1 MSLQQWDLRYS
12 AEEYIYGTEPNTYL
26 KETLLKL
33 SPGKILFPAEG
44 EGRNAVFAATAGWQ
58 VDAFDQSE
66 TGRQKALKLAA
77 LKSVKINY
85 EISSIEDWQAGEVL
99 YDCIVLIF
107 VHILPEMRMIFHAK
121 LIAAL
126 KPGGVIIFEAF
137 SKKQLP
143 RGSGGPKDPDLLY
156 DANDIRQDFASMNIT
171 DFAESQ
177 VNLEEGR
184 LHKGLAE
191 VVRLTA
197 RKHLS

>member
-12 AEEYIYGTEPNTYL
+12 AEEYIYGTEPNNYL
-26 KETLLKL
+26 KETVLKL
-33 SPGKILFPAEG
+33 SPGRILFPAEG
-44 EGRNAVFAATAGWQ
+44 EGRNAVFAAASGWQ

-66 TGRQKALKLAA
+66 AGRQKALKLADK
-77 LKSVKINY
+77 KSVKINY
-85 EISSIEDWQAGEVL
+85 EISTIEDWQAGEVL

-107 VHILPEMRMIFHAK
+107 VHLPPEMRIKFHAK
-121 LIAAL
+121 MIAAL

-137 SKKQLP
+137 SKKQLT
-143 RGSGGPKDPDLLY
+143 RESGGPKDPDLLY

-171 DFAESQ
+171 DFAGTR

-197 RKHLS
+197 IKHLN

>member
-1 MSLQQWDLRYS
+1 MSKQQWDLRYS

-26 KETLLKL
+26 KETLIKL
-33 SPGKILFPAEG
+33 SPGRILFPAEG

-66 TGRQKALKLAA
+66 AGRQKALKLAA
-77 LKSVKINY
+77 LKSVKFNY
-85 EISSIEDWQAGEVL
+85 IISSIEDWQAGEER

-107 VHILPEMRMIFHAK
+107 VHMPPEMRMTFHAK
-121 LIAAL
+121 MIAAL
-126 KPGGVIIFEAF
+126 KPGGVIVFEAF

-143 RGSGGPKDPDLLY
+143 RESGGPKDPDLLY
-156 DANDIRQDFASMNIT
+156 DADDIRNDFAVLDIL
-171 DFAESQ
+171 DFAATR

-197 RKHLS
+197 KKHLR